1 MLKQLKRL
9 GGDSL
14 LYAFMNVGTKIIAFV
29 MLPIYTTFLSTEQMG
44 IFDLLEAALA
54 VITFLVIFGTD
65 NALAYYFYQVTE
77 EEKKIDYVK
86 TVVTIRIFIA
96 SIFFI
101 SFVVFGSIF
110 SELLLGSDKYKDMFL
125 LLGIVLITEAL
136 ITVIL
141 TYYRFIFKSKK
152 VALLT
157 VFKLLLVAI
166 FSYLLLRYSNWKVE
180 SLYLG
185 RIASGFVLLI
195 ILVRPLFKFFT
206 LKVDFQLVKEII
218 KYGAPLVP
226 ASLAFWVITFSNR
239 IILSKFTTFGDVG
252 VYGVAVKI
260 ATMITLLTTGI
271 QMAWRPYSMNIK
283 DEPNAKD
290 IYAKVYYIILG
301 IGIVGLLAIA
311 SVSPFIVQ
319 ILAPQEGYR
328 EAANYVALL
337 SLGSFLSFYYL
348 IISVGLFL
356 EEKTAIV
363 SKYVGISAGISIVL
377 NLLLIPYFK
386 IWGATAA
393 LVISFVFVNI
403 FIFKKSQEVYY
414 VPVSIRKLVGVL
426 INGCIGILA
435 IVMIYINDLNIIF
448 ILIPWIYVFFSFYVM
463 GFHKMALRMVR
474 GG

>member
-1 MLKQLKRL
+1 
-9 GGDSL
+9 
-14 LYAFMNVGTKIIAFV
+14 
-29 MLPIYTTFLSTEQMG
+29 
-44 IFDLLEAALA
+44 
-54 VITFLVIFGTD
+54 
-65 NALAYYFYQVTE
+65 
-77 EEKKIDYVK
+77 
-86 TVVTIRIFIA
+86 
-96 SIFFI
+96 
-101 SFVVFGSIF
+101 
-110 SELLLGSDKYKDMFL
+110 
-125 LLGIVLITEAL
+125 
-136 ITVIL
+136 
-141 TYYRFIFKSKK
+141 
-152 VALLT
+152 
-157 VFKLLLVAI
+157 
-166 FSYLLLRYSNWKVE
+166 
-180 SLYLG
+180 
-185 RIASGFVLLI
+185 
-195 ILVRPLFKFFT
+195 
-206 LKVDFQLVKEII
+206 
-218 KYGAPLVP
+218 
-226 ASLAFWVITFSNR
+226 
-239 IILSKFTTFGDVG
+239 TFGDVG

>member
-14 LYAFMNVGTKIIAFV
+14 LYAFMNVGTKIIAFI

-54 VITFLVIFGTD
+54 IITFLVIFGTD

-77 EEKKIDYVK
+77 EEKKINYVK

-96 SIFFI
+96 SIFFVL
-101 SFVVFGSIF
+101 FVVLGSIF

-166 FSYLLLRYSNWKVE
+166 FSYFLLRYSNWKVE

-185 RIASGFVLLI
+185 RIASGLVILI
-195 ILVRPLFKFFT
+195 ILIRPLFKFFT

-252 VYGVAVKI
+252 VYGVAVKV

-386 IWGATAA
+386 IWGAAAA

-414 VPVSIRKLVGVL
+414 VPVSIRKLVGIL
-426 INGCIGILA
+426 INGCLGIIA
-435 IVMIYINDLNIIF
+435 IVLIHMNDLNIVF

-463 GFHKMALRMVR
+463 GFHKMALKMVK

>member
-1 MLKQLKRL
+1 LLKQLKRL

>member
-218 KYGAPLVP
+218 KYG
-226 ASLAFWVITFSNR
+226 
-239 IILSKFTTFGDVG
+239 
-252 VYGVAVKI
+252 
-260 ATMITLLTTGI
+260 
-271 QMAWRPYSMNIK
+271 
-283 DEPNAKD
+283 
-290 IYAKVYYIILG
+290 
-301 IGIVGLLAIA
+301 
-311 SVSPFIVQ
+311 
-319 ILAPQEGYR
+319 
-328 EAANYVALL
+328 
-337 SLGSFLSFYYL
+337 
-348 IISVGLFL
+348 
-356 EEKTAIV
+356 
-363 SKYVGISAGISIVL
+363 
-377 NLLLIPYFK
+377 
-386 IWGATAA
+386 
-393 LVISFVFVNI
+393 
-403 FIFKKSQEVYY
+403 
-414 VPVSIRKLVGVL
+414 
-426 INGCIGILA
+426 
-435 IVMIYINDLNIIF
+435 
-448 ILIPWIYVFFSFYVM
+448 
-463 GFHKMALRMVR
+463 
-474 GG
+474 